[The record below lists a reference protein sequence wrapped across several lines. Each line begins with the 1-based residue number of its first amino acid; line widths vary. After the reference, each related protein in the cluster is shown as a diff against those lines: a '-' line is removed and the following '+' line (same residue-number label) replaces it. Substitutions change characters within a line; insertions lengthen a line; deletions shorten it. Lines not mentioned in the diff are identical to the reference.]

1 MERAIIIFTMVLS
14 VAGLGYCGKTHAA
27 DNTVMVDQIG
37 SGNQTSI
44 VQDGSNNTALV
55 TTGYASDVNY
65 SVFSIVQQGN
75 NKTASIEVKSGINN
89 TASIQQSGA
98 GNHTASIQNFV
109 GSGNNISINQQGD
122 GTHEFNVINGQGTTN
137 NANTVTAT
145 QTGGVGENKSFNLY
159 FNGSTGAT
167 ANVSQSGQANSGS
180 MTIQCMPGTCGTWS
194 YTRQ

>member
-75 NKTASIEVKSGINN
+75 NRT
-89 TASIQQSGA
+89 
-98 GNHTASIQNFV
+98 
-109 GSGNNISINQQGD
+109 
-122 GTHEFNVINGQGTTN
+122 
-137 NANTVTAT
+137 
-145 QTGGVGENKSFNLY
+145 
-159 FNGSTGAT
+159 
-167 ANVSQSGQANSGS
+167 
-180 MTIQCMPGTCGTWS
+180 
-194 YTRQ
+194 

>member
-1 MERAIIIFTMVLS
+1 MERAIIIIVMALT
-14 VAGLGYCGKTHAA
+14 VAGLGQCNKAHAA
-27 DNTVMVDQIG
+27 DNTVMIDQIG

-44 VQDGSNNTALV
+44 AQDGSNNTATV
-55 TTGYASDVNY
+55 TAGYASDVNY

-75 NKTASIEVKSGINN
+75 NKTANIEVKGGINN

-109 GSGNNISINQQGD
+109 GSGNNISISQQGD
-122 GTHEFNVINGQGTTN
+122 GTHEFNVIAGTGTTN

-145 QTGGVGENKSFNLY
+145 QSGGVGENKSFNLY

-167 ANVSQSGQANSGS
+167 ANVSQSGTANSGS
-180 MTIQCMPGTCGTWS
+180 MTIQCSPGTCGTWS